1 MTKVRMANVITMMT
15 PARTT
20 AMMVTTGELTRG
32 ALSSSVVAMIGA
44 MDVMKGGAAVGVAAV
59 SVDVA
64 SMDVA
69 VGVVIRSVVAVS
81 TMDSAVEFV
90 VAVVGVVSADVGMV
104 TISVGFPES
113 IQIKDS

>member
-64 SMDVA
+64 